1 MDFGSAGHRRIS
13 CQSAFNRRSLNS
25 APWRAHAH
33 THVRCVCV
41 HKRSYA
47 KFVNGEQFEGSRR
60 RRGGE
65 GNFGPRGPTSPPPP
79 PPRRGADSPSG
90 AANTNTAKIFARTS
104 SLLPAP
110 PLISSP
116 SLLFSFALPLPWPSE
131 RSSSGTHHTTHS
143 GEGLCIATGPG
154 NISFRKI
161 TGSRRGCQCIKQTS
175 LRQPY
180 T

>member
-65 GNFGPRGPTSPPPP
+65 GNFGPRGPTSPPPRLLVVALTPHPGQQTRTRRKFSPEPRPSSP
-79 PPRRGADSPSG
+79 PLLSSPLRLSYSHSLFLFLGRARGAPRALTTRLIRARVCVSQRVRVISRLERLQVREE
-90 AANTNTAKIFARTS
+90 AANV
-104 SLLPAP
+104 
-110 PLISSP
+110 
-116 SLLFSFALPLPWPSE
+116 
-131 RSSSGTHHTTHS
+131 
-143 GEGLCIATGPG
+143 
-154 NISFRKI
+154 
-161 TGSRRGCQCIKQTS
+161 
-175 LRQPY
+175 
-180 T
+180 